1 MISLKS
7 KVELY
12 ESVLGQLKSQVDSA
26 GQLAIQK
33 ALQGVSEADSSGL
46 VVLPSQNSQLVEPQS
61 SETDLKYQSHK
72 NRDGESLVTAEI
84 GSTGSMDHIREEPN
98 RSDSAYP
105 TGYMGKN
112 SEVAWIQR
120 VAQQLARE
128 ASAEPPRMAFAP
140 GARSAGSHK
149 SHSAA
154 SGISVGDRGTGSI
167 ALATKND
174 DEYQFETP
182 TYHLD
187 DLSVSIAGGQIN
199 PFYLPPKETADE
211 LLNAFFSTVY
221 PTFPIVLKKLFMA
234 QYDAFFQSFFP
245 PASSKRWL
253 AMLNLM
259 FAIGSMYG
267 RLTNAEWKEES
278 EIEHLKYFSRA
289 RVLSLDEGSIL
300 EVPDLQQVQVVGL
313 AAIYLIA
320 SNQTNRYSTFSS
332 LRATNSFSVPYIP
345 YVLQNCVY
353 RTP

>member
-12 ESVLGQLKSQVDSA
+12 ESVLEQLKCHVDSA

-33 ALQGVSEADSSGL
+33 ALQGVSQVEFSGR
-46 VVLPSQNSQLVEPQS
+46 VLLPAQNLQPLPLQPRDIGLEYHSALQ
-61 SETDLKYQSHK
+61 K
-72 NRDGESLVTAEI
+72 NRDGESLVTAGV
-84 GSTGSMDHIREEPN
+84 GSTGSVDHIREEPN

-128 ASAEPPRMAFAP
+128 ASAEPPRMAPMP
-140 GARSAGSHK
+140 GTGSQK
-149 SHSAA
+149 SHSET
-154 SGISVGDRGTGSI
+154 STKNYNLESS
-167 ALATKND
+167 ALATRND

-259 FAIGSMYG
+259 FAIGSLYG
-267 RLTNAEWKEES
+267 RLTNADWKEES
-278 EIEHLKYFSRA
+278 EIEHLKYFSRG

-313 AAIYLIA
+313 AGIYLIA
-320 SNQTNRYSTFSS
+320 SNQTNRYSTSS
-332 LRATNSFSVPYIP
+332 SFLDYQACHVSRA
-345 YVLQNCVY
+345 VLDVS
-353 RTP
+353 

>member
-1 MISLKS
+1 M
-7 KVELY
+7 
-12 ESVLGQLKSQVDSA
+12 
-26 GQLAIQK
+26 
-33 ALQGVSEADSSGL
+33 
-46 VVLPSQNSQLVEPQS
+46 
-61 SETDLKYQSHK
+61 
-72 NRDGESLVTAEI
+72 TAEI

-98 RSDSAYP
+98 RSNSAYP

-128 ASAEPPRMAFAP
+128 AAEPSRTLVPPPPR
-140 GARSAGSHK
+140 ARS
-149 SHSAA
+149 
-154 SGISVGDRGTGSI
+154 TGSQKSRSETSGMSAKNYVDSV

-187 DLSVSIAGGQIN
+187 DLAVSIAGGQIN

-211 LLNAFFSTVY
+211 LLHAFFSTVY

-259 FAIGSMYG
+259 FAIGSLYG
-267 RLTNAEWKEES
+267 RLTNADWKEES

-320 SNQTNRYSTFSS
+320 SNQTNRYSAS
-332 LRATNSFSVPYIP
+332 LLLQLLIGYPIPYIP
-345 YVLQNCVY
+345 HCVLENCTLNASNLMPYMATVVQHTLLL
-353 RTP
+353 RFVNSSLTVLA

>member
-1 MISLKS
+1 M
-7 KVELY
+7 
-12 ESVLGQLKSQVDSA
+12 
-26 GQLAIQK
+26 
-33 ALQGVSEADSSGL
+33 
-46 VVLPSQNSQLVEPQS
+46 
-61 SETDLKYQSHK
+61 
-72 NRDGESLVTAEI
+72 TAEI

-128 ASAEPPRMAFAP
+128 ASAEPSRILPAGPR
-140 GARSAGSHK
+140 SDK
-149 SHSAA
+149 SHSEA
-154 SGISVGDRGTGSI
+154 SGMSAKNYVDSI

-267 RLTNAEWKEES
+267 RLTNADWKEES
-278 EIEHLKYFSRA
+278 EIEHLKYFARA

-320 SNQTNRYSTFSS
+320 SNQTNRYSAFLIPRVANSSS
-332 LRATNSFSVPYIP
+332 LFFASHITCYITFCLSNSSPKSTSVYTIHNNRSISSLPSANSLLTISS
-345 YVLQNCVY
+345 
-353 RTP
+353 

>member
-1 MISLKS
+1 M
-7 KVELY
+7 
-12 ESVLGQLKSQVDSA
+12 
-26 GQLAIQK
+26 
-33 ALQGVSEADSSGL
+33 
-46 VVLPSQNSQLVEPQS
+46 
-61 SETDLKYQSHK
+61 
-72 NRDGESLVTAEI
+72 TAEI

-128 ASAEPPRMAFAP
+128 ASAEPSRIPPAGPR
-140 GARSAGSHK
+140 SDK
-149 SHSAA
+149 SHSEA
-154 SGISVGDRGTGSI
+154 SGMSAKNYVDSI

-267 RLTNAEWKEES
+267 RLTNADWKEES
-278 EIEHLKYFSRA
+278 EIEHLKYFARA

-320 SNQTNRYSTFSS
+320 SNQTNRYSAFSIPRVANSSSPSSASHTTCYITFCFSNSS
-332 LRATNSFSVPYIP
+332 LRNQPQFIPYITIAQYP
-345 YVLQNCVY
+345 PSLRLIRC
-353 RTP
+353 